1 MQRWNGTNRD
11 GWLNFVEIIKL
22 MKIVAVNV
30 VKVSIGGFN
39 WREMGEKK
47 LQLIYYA
54 NDTFLNGVILH
65 YADSDET
72 PQKDVISHIYK

>member
-54 NDTFLNGVILH
+54 NDTFPNGVNLH